1 MYFYIARRNKR
12 ATISAKGVHAMD
24 VITLVEQVFNQNG
37 LIAAMFVGVLF
48 WILKTNNERE
58 TRLTN
63 QNDEREKR
71 YIVTI
76 DNLTVKV
83 SDKIN
88 KIENDIGEIKDIVK
102 QT

>member
-1 MYFYIARRNKR
+1 
-12 ATISAKGVHAMD
+12 MD
-24 VITLVEQVFNQNG
+24 VITIVEQVFNQNG

-71 YIVTI
+71 YINTI
-76 DNLTVKV
+76 DNLTIKV

-88 KIENDIGEIKDIVK
+88 NIENDISEIKDIVK
-102 QT
+102 QN

>member
-1 MYFYIARRNKR
+1 MDLI
-12 ATISAKGVHAMD
+12 TI
-24 VITLVEQVFNQNG
+24 VEQVFNQNG

-71 YIVTI
+71 YIGTI
-76 DNLTVKV
+76 DNLTIKV

-88 KIENDIGEIKDIVK
+88 NIENDISEIKDIVK

>member
-1 MYFYIARRNKR
+1 MELI
-12 ATISAKGVHAMD
+12 TI
-24 VITLVEQVFNQNG
+24 LEQVFSQNG

-71 YIVTI
+71 YIGTI
-76 DNLTVKV
+76 DNLTIKV

-88 KIENDIGEIKDIVK
+88 NIENDISEIKDIIK

>member
-1 MYFYIARRNKR
+1 MRNKGKGCDVMELI
-12 ATISAKGVHAMD
+12 TI
-24 VITLVEQVFNQNG
+24 LEQVFSQNG

-71 YIVTI
+71 YIGTI
-76 DNLTVKV
+76 DNLTIKV

-88 KIENDIGEIKDIVK
+88 NIENDISEIKDIIK